1 MASPS
6 TFHTLT
12 LFLLLSLLSFNV
24 YAKIVIPEDGYT
36 VTTVLDGQ
44 KVKLNPHSVFQKP
57 SSSDLILLDS
67 ANSAFYT
74 LQFPMSKESV
84 LTRFSGNGNTGYS
97 DGDVGSAQFDKPRSF
112 AVDFRGNVYVADKNN
127 RVIRKISGKSVT
139 TIAGG
144 FSEEKS
150 SRKDGAAQ
158 NVSFSND
165 FELSFAPEQCALL
178 VSDHMYQLVR
188 KINLKEEDC
197 TFGSK
202 SGLGAVMIWSLG
214 LGLSCLLGLVIGIA
228 VRPYIIPNELSS
240 PCRFIETWK
249 HCLTTSLG
257 KLVPI
262 LYFGI
267 KNAVAS
273 CSFSSVYTV
282 LMKLWQLCISQ
293 LLLMFRINIFSR
305 RPHLESVSL
314 LDLDACNSGEVMKSS
329 KYDDQLKDLISFD
342 GIQDST
348 DATFNQ
354 GYSTRNRSSVI
365 LQQGSSVCNLG
376 MVKRK

>member
-12 LFLLLSLLSFNV
+12 LFILLLLLSFNV

-44 KVKLNPHSVFQKP
+44 KVKVNPHSVFQKP
-57 SSSDLILLDS
+57 GSSDLILLDS
-67 ANSAFYT
+67 ANTAFYT
-74 LQFPMSKESV
+74 LQFPMSQESV

-112 AVDFRGNVYVADKNN
+112 VVDLRGNVYVADKNN

-150 SRKDGAAQ
+150 SRKDGPAQ

-165 FELSFAPEQCALL
+165 FELTFAPEQCALL

-228 VRPYIIPNELSS
+228 VRPCIIPHVSS
-240 PCRFIETWK
+240 GTFQPLPFHRDMEA
-249 HCLTTSLG
+249 L
-257 KLVPI
+257 P
-262 LYFGI
+262 
-267 KNAVAS
+267 N
-273 CSFSSVYTV
+273 
-282 LMKLWQLCISQ
+282 Q
-293 LLLMFRINIFSR
+293 
-305 RPHLESVSL
+305 
-314 LDLDACNSGEVMKSS
+314 SGEA
-329 KYDDQLKDLISFD
+329 
-342 GIQDST
+342 ST
-348 DATFNQ
+348 DTLLRHQ
-354 GYSTRNRSSVI
+354 KRS
-365 LQQGSSVCNLG
+365 C
-376 MVKRK
+376 